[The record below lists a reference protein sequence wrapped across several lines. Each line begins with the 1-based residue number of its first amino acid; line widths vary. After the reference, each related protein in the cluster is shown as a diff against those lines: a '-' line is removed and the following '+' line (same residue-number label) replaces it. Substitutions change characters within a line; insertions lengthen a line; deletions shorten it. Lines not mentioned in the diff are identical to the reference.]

1 MTTNHQLLQCYYY
14 RFNILVA
21 LIIFICTIN
30 NNKKYIFIE
39 NTAWTESAAIRVG
52 RDVPKLI
59 DSLTNRHKSLRVFHR
74 DNIDV
79 YIGLIRGLETCLCT

>member
-39 NTAWTESAAIRVG
+39 NTWTESAAIRVG

-59 DSLTNRHKSLRVFHR
+59 DSLTNRHKSLRVFHM

-79 YIGLIRGLETCLCT
+79 YIGLIRGLGTCLCT

>member
-1 MTTNHQLLQCYYY
+1 MTTSHQLLQCYYY

-39 NTAWTESAAIRVG
+39 NTWTESAAIRVG

-79 YIGLIRGLETCLCT
+79 YIGLIRGLGTCLCT